1 MEKRQLAS
9 KKLVLEV
16 KHGLLWKQTLS
27 YPVQNRQTRS
37 RRDATWGSGYIS
49 TADCAGLWSPTWT
62 NPVLLWL
69 LAQMKPHVCVK
80 ASLTM
85 LSLRPAGNRPARVTL
100 AYVHFCNA
108 AGSHPRWLC
117 TFWCRTRGPIAECDS
132 ESVRRTRRQ
141 DRPTWFL
148 CSGGK
153 KTIRKLEYREKVAGC
168 VLFTVVCVSV
178 TSHILVLNPSCVGSS
193 GACECLDLKMT
204 CLTSLYE

>member
-16 KHGLLWKQTLS
+16 KHGLLRKQTLS
-27 YPVQNRQTRS
+27 YPVQTLRKIDRQDLAVTPPEVQFIFPQQ
-37 RRDATWGSGYIS
+37 TGQ
-49 TADCAGLWSPTWT
+49 GLASPTWT

-85 LSLRPAGNRPARVTL
+85 LSLRPAGNRPAHVTL

-148 CSGGK
+148 CSGGGK
-153 KTIRKLEYREKVAGC
+153 KGKRQLENESIVKKWH
-168 VLFTVVCVSV
+168 VVCCSQWCVCQWLH
-178 TSHILVLNPSCVGSS
+178 TYWFLTRLVL
-193 GACECLDLKMT
+193 D
-204 CLTSLYE
+204 